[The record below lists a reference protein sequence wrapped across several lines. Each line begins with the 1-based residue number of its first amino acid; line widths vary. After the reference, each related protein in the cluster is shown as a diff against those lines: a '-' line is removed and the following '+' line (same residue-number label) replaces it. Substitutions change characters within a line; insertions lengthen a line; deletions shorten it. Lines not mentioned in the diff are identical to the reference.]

1 MEEYVKPQVE
11 IQQFSTFDVITT
23 SGGNNR
29 EPIETP
35 DLQKIINN
43 LKRATLSGNT

>member
-11 IQQFSTFDVITT
+11 IQQFTICDVITT
-23 SGGNNR
+23 SDNNR

-35 DLQKIINN
+35 DL
-43 LKRATLSGNT
+43 

>member
-11 IQQFSTFDVITT
+11 IQQFTICDVITT
-23 SGGNNR
+23 SDGNNR

-35 DLQKIINN
+35 DLQKFINN

>member
-11 IQQFSTFDVITT
+11 IQQFTIC
-23 SGGNNR
+23 NNR

-35 DLQKIINN
+35 DLQKIIKN